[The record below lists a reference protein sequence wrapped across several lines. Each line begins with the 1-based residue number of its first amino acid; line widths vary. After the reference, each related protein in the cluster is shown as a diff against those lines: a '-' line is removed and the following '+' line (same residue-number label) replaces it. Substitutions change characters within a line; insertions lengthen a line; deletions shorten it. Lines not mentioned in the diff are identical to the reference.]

1 MEPAERDADD
11 VAGPPSPANLAEA
24 ARAIEA
30 LVMVATDPVPEAVL
44 AQLTELPADT
54 VASLCRQL
62 SASYE
67 EERRGFTLVHIA
79 GGWRYQSH
87 PDLAPYVER
96 SVLEGQSARLSTAA
110 LETLA
115 IVAYKQPISRAQISA
130 IRGVN
135 VDGVLRTLV
144 QRGYVDE
151 VARDDG
157 PGQAVL
163 YGTTSE
169 FLERMGLAGL
179 DDLPPLGSFVPGAHV
194 VEALE
199 QTLRAPDDDE

>member
-1 MEPAERDADD
+1 MATDEE
-11 VAGPPSPANLAEA
+11 
-24 ARAIEA
+24 RAIEA
-30 LVMVATDPVPEAVL
+30 IVLVAEEPVPPEVL
-44 AQLTELPADT
+44 AQLLEIPQGRVTEICEGLA
-54 VASLCRQL
+54 LR
-62 SASYE
+62 YE
-67 EERRGFTLVHIA
+67 LESRGFQLVKVA

-87 PDLAPYVER
+87 PDCAPWVER
-96 SVLEGQSARLSTAA
+96 YVLDGQVSRMSAAA

-115 IVAYKQPISRAQISA
+115 IIAYKQPVSRAQVGA

-151 VARDDG
+151 VGRDPG

-163 YGTTSE
+163 YGTTPQ
-169 FLERMGLAGL
+169 FLDSLGIDSLA
-179 DDLPPLGSFVPGAHV
+179 DLPAVADFVPDASV

-199 QTLRAPDDDE
+199 KGLMDDGS